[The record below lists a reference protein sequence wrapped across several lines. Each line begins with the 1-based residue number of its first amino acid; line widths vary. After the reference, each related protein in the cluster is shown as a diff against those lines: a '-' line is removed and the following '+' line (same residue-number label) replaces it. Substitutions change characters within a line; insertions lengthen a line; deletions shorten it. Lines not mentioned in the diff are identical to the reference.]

1 MSTTITVRDLVEGY
15 EAMQE
20 LAQRKLKINPS
31 FWLARQMRKLAP
43 DYVSFTEKRAE
54 LIKQYGAEFPT
65 GSGTFTVRPENTGAF
80 GEAIGELLK
89 GDVSVDI
96 EQRKTAFLALDEL
109 EPRLL
114 GAMWFLWADEMVPV
128 E

>member
-1 MSTTITVRDLVEGY
+1 MPTITVRELVEGY

-31 FWLARQMRKLAP
+31 FWLARQLRRLAP

-54 LIKQYGAEFPT
+54 LIRQYGAEAPADS
-65 GSGTFTVRPENTGAF
+65 GSYTVKPENTRVF
-80 GEAIGELLK
+80 SEAIGELLT
-89 GDVSVDI
+89 GSMSADI
-96 EQRKTAFLALDEL
+96 EPRTMAFLALDEV

-114 GAMWFLWADEMVPV
+114 GAMWFLWADETPAK
-128 E
+128 